1 MTVNNYYV
9 SEDDGAGNRDYLGDG
24 LPVISQGLDSVRAY
38 QWEMHFQGL
47 PTFQGTDETHAL
59 VLACKQLTA
68 VGFTFEPIEVHRVN
82 DKVFYPGKG
91 QTEELTA
98 TFDNLYDPQVAW
110 LLWRWYSEI
119 YNPLTG
125 RFLGK
130 SGSNDPSK
138 GKNGWFKADKAIIVQ
153 LDAQGQPH
161 SETRLY
167 GVMPISWKTAE
178 FNYGTN
184 EFHTIEVVFRYD
196 FMEQTGRAMATY
208 PQNTNAAI

>member
-1 MTVNNYYV
+1 MAQLNNYYT
-9 SEDDGAGNRDYLGDG
+9 DAGASKRDSVGKG
-24 LPVISQGLDSVRAY
+24 LPVISQGLDSVRTY
-38 QWEMHFQGL
+38 QWEMHFQGV
-47 PTFQGTDETHAL
+47 PGADTDLQTDL

-98 TFDNLYDPQVAW
+98 TFDNLYQPQIAAS
-110 LLWRWYSEI
+110 LWRWYSRI

-125 RFLGK
+125 RFLGRGGEFDA
-130 SGSNDPSK
+130 SQGGS
-138 GKNGWFKADKAIIVQ
+138 FKALVCTVLQ
-153 LDAQGQPH
+153 LDAQGFPH

-184 EFHTIEVVFRYD
+184 EFHTIEMVFRYD
-196 FMEQTGRAMATY
+196 FMEQTDKSGMSEV
-208 PQNTNAAI
+208 PSSTNLSI

>member
-9 SEDDGAGNRDYLGDG
+9 TADDGAGNRDNLGDG

-38 QWEMHFQGL
+38 QWEMHFQNIPAAIG
-47 PTFQGTDETHAL
+47 GDEVNAL

-98 TFDNLYDPQVAW
+98 TFDNLYQPQVAH
-110 LLWRWYSEI
+110 LLWRWYSNV

-125 RFLGK
+125 RFLGQT
-130 SGSNDPSK
+130 GVNDPSK
-138 GKNGWFKADKAIIVQ
+138 GGASFKADKAIIVQ

-196 FMEQTGRAMATY
+196 FMEQTGTATEAY
-208 PQNTNAAI
+208 PNDTNAGI

>member
-1 MTVNNYYV
+1 MAVNNYYV
-9 SEDDGAGNRDYLGDG
+9 NDDDAAGNRDQLGQG
-24 LPVISQGLDSVRAY
+24 LPVISQGLDSVRTY
-38 QWEMHFQGL
+38 QWEMHFQGV
-47 PTFQGTDETHAL
+47 PGQDTPIENEL

-98 TFDNLYDPQVAW
+98 TFDNLYQPQVAAS
-110 LLWRWYSEI
+110 LWRWYSRI

-130 SGSNDPSK
+130 NGEFDPSTKSGSS
-138 GKNGWFKADKAIIVQ
+138 FKANVCTILQ
-153 LDAQGQPH
+153 LNAQGQPH
-161 SETRLY
+161 SQTRLY
-167 GVMPISWKTAE
+167 GVMPIAWKTAE

-184 EFHTIEVVFRYD
+184 EFHTIEMVFRYD
-196 FMEQTGRAMATY
+196 FMEQTDRTQMGTFPSPM
-208 PQNTNAAI
+208 NASI